1 MSKAAHAESVF
12 HAISPARRGR
22 CIPHDI
28 RTVTGLVDALGG
40 EDAVAKELGVTP
52 QSVRA
57 WGISGHIPTGWHLR
71 LFAWVCVI
79 NKTISPSVF
88 GFRDRNKAGLA
99 LSDMMM
105 AARRAAEGGHDHG

>member
-1 MSKAAHAESVF
+1 MPKANSALITSERAAPTRYTSATHY
-12 HAISPARRGR
+12 
-22 CIPHDI
+22 DI
-28 RTVTGLVDALGG
+28 KTATGLVDALGG
-40 EDAVAKELGVTP
+40 EDAVAKEFGVTP

-57 WGISGHIPTGWHLR
+57 WGISGHIPNGWHLR

-99 LSDMMM
+99 LSDLMM
-105 AARRAAEGGHDHG
+105 AARRDAEGGEDV